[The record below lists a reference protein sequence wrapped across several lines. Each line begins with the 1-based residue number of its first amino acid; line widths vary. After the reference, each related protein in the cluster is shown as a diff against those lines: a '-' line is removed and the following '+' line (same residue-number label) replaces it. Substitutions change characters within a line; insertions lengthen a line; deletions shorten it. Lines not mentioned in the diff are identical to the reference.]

1 MPSEDPTH
9 ADSPHYNLG
18 NLYMEGGQYE
28 LAAEQFRQALRAS
41 PGNRAALYQLAKAL
55 EYLGRVDEAL
65 EAYEQAVG
73 ATLNNVVSPNTVE
86 DFEAAAREGIDRLRK
101 LKEYLAKMSFY
112 EAKVNRA
119 IWHVREVMRES
130 TPPIVDQVYF
140 GAMDIDP
147 SNLFVAFAY
156 ADSQAL
162 AQAKQQGHCDLI
174 RKEFLAAL
182 QGAGYPPDALP
193 ADKIDFVS
201 KQEVEEQG
209 GPWIYFR

>member
-1 MPSEDPTH
+1 MPPEDPPQAGTPY
-9 ADSPHYNLG
+9 DLG
-18 NLYMEGGQYE
+18 RLYMERGQYE
-28 LAAEQFRQALRAS
+28 LAAEQFRRAIDAS
-41 PGNRAALYQLAKAL
+41 PGYPAALCRLGKAL
-55 EYLGRVDEAL
+55 EFLGRIDEAR
-65 EAYEQAVG
+65 EAYEQAVS
-73 ATLNNVVSPNTVE
+73 ATPNPHLAHDT
-86 DFEAAAREGIDRLRK
+86 DMDYEAEAKEGIDRLRK

-130 TPPIVDQVYF
+130 TPPIVDQIYF

-147 SNLFVAFAY
+147 KNLFVAFAY

-162 AQAKQQGHCDLI
+162 EQAKQQGHFDLV

-182 QGAGYPPDALP
+182 KEAGYPPHALP
-193 ADKIDFVS
+193 TDKIDFVS
-201 KQEVEEQG
+201 KQEVDEQG